1 MPYKTSLIKRFESS
15 ISHVNELLAVHRY
28 LQTAPTTQIADHLL
42 RAALTMLVSAIDTS
56 IHELIISAIMYE
68 LKEDKSKFKIDG
80 FNIAVFIAKEPVL
93 NERLRLIEA
102 ELRRQFAKETYQSSR
117 QIESTLASIGIN
129 KIWTKLSTT
138 SGQSP
143 EDIKTRLDLLVRRRN
158 QIVHEGDL
166 DHLHNLHEIR
176 RKDLDDSLLFAK
188 EIINGIIFE
197 YQNII
202 EST

>member
-1 MPYKTSLIKRFESS
+1 MPYKTNLIKRFESS
-15 ISHVNELLAVHRY
+15 ISHVNELLAVHSY

-68 LKEDKSKFKIDG
+68 LKQEKEIFKTNG
-80 FNIAVFIAKEPVL
+80 FKIAVFIAKESDL

-102 ELRRQFAKETYQSSR
+102 ELRRQFSKEAFQSSR
-117 QIESTLASIGIN
+117 QIESALASIGIN
-129 KIWTKLSTT
+129 KIWTKLSATR
-138 SGQSP
+138 GQSP
-143 EDIKTRLDLLVRRRN
+143 EDIKIRLDLLVRRRN

-166 DHLHNLHEIR
+166 DHLQNLQEIR
-176 RKDLDDSLLFAK
+176 RQDLDESLLFTK
-188 EIINGIIFE
+188 EIINGIILE
-197 YQNII
+197 YLNII